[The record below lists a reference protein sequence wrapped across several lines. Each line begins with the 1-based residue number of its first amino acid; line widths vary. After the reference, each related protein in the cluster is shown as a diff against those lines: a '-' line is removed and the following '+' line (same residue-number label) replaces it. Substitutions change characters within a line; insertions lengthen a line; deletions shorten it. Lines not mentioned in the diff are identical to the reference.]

1 VAPSAKVPENKK
13 PDGPEVPPGVA
24 FVPDQTY
31 CTLADGST
39 LKLDVAYP
47 KKGIRPFPTV
57 VLFHGAG
64 LSPGRS
70 ACRPLQWKLAAEG
83 YLAAAVGYRKEA
95 KHRFPSQVH
104 EAKAAVRWL
113 RANAEQYP
121 IDKDRIAAVGYSA
134 GGHLACLLG
143 VTTSKDGLEGDLG
156 HADQSSA
163 VQAVVSYYGPTD
175 LASLHKD
182 LATGGPLD
190 VPQRWLKTSL
200 EAWLGGTPEQQAE
213 RYRQASP
220 ISYARRNAPP
230 TLLLHGTADRLVPCE
245 QSRQYARK
253 LREAGAAVE
262 LLELKEAPHNCTSK
276 HEEKADAA
284 MLGFL
289 AQQLKERPRAGI
301 RTPR

>member
-1 VAPSAKVPENKK
+1 VAPSAKVPESKK
-13 PDGPEVPPGVA
+13 PDGPEAPPGVA

-31 CTLADGST
+31 CTLADGTT
-39 LKLDVAYP
+39 LQLDVAYP
-47 KKGIRPFPTV
+47 KKGIGPFPTV

-64 LSPGRS
+64 LSPGRI
-70 ACRPLQWKLAAEG
+70 ACRPLQLKLAAEG
-83 YLAAAVGYRKEA
+83 YVAAAVGYRKEA

-113 RANAEQYP
+113 RAKAEQYP

-182 LATGGPLD
+182 LAAEGSLALPRT
-190 VPQRWLKTSL
+190 WLKTSL

-220 ISYARRNAPP
+220 ISYARRSAPP
-230 TLLLHGTADRLVPCE
+230 TLLLHGTADRLVPID
-245 QSRQYARK
+245 QSCRYAKK
-253 LREAGAAVE
+253 LTGAGVE
-262 LLELKEAPHNCTSK
+262 VRLLTLENAPHDFTNEHEKQANATALEFLEK
-276 HEEKADAA
+276 HLKAAN
-284 MLGFL
+284 
-289 AQQLKERPRAGI
+289 R
-301 RTPR
+301 

>member
-1 VAPSAKVPENKK
+1 VPETKK
-13 PDGPEVPPGVA
+13 PDDPEVPPGAA
-24 FVPDQTY
+24 FVPDLTY
-31 CTLADGST
+31 CTLVDGTT
-39 LKLDVAYP
+39 LKLDVAHP
-47 KKGIRPFPTV
+47 KKGTGPFPTV
-57 VLFHGAG
+57 ALFHGAG

-70 ACRPLQWKLAAEG
+70 ACRPLQWKLAADG
-83 YLAAAVGYRKEA
+83 YLAAAVGYRKEP

-113 RANAEQYP
+113 RANAEKYP
-121 IDKDRIAAVGYSA
+121 IDKDRIAVVGYSA

-143 VTTSKDGLEGDLG
+143 AITSKDGLEGDLG

-190 VPQRWLKTSL
+190 VPQRWLKASL

-220 ISYARRNAPP
+220 ISYARRSGPP

-245 QSRQYARK
+245 QSRRYAWK
-253 LREAGAAVE
+253 LREAGAEVV
-262 LLELKEAPHNCTSK
+262 LLELKDAPHDFTGK
-276 HEEKADAA
+276 HEEQADAA
-284 MLGFL
+284 MLEFL
-289 AQQLKERPRAGI
+289 AKHLKKQPRPAAVR
-301 RTPR
+301 